1 MALVRWDPFRG
12 VTELQDRINRIFD
25 ETFTRPRD
33 FDEELAACAW
43 TPAVDIFEVGDGI
56 VLVAELPG
64 VEKGDVSVEVKDNIL
79 TLKGDRKAVENIAD
93 ADYYRRERCFGTFKR
108 SFTLVDRIEPN
119 LIKAAFKDGIL
130 KIEIPRLAEER
141 PKQITVSVE

>member
-25 ETFTRPRD
+25 ETFTRSRD
-33 FDEELAACAW
+33 LDEEMTACAW
-43 TPAVDIFEVGDGI
+43 TPVVDIYEVPNGI

-64 VEKGDVSVEVKDNIL
+64 VAKGDVSVEVKDNIL
-79 TLKGDRKAVENIAD
+79 TLKGDRKAEVSLAD
-93 ADYYRRERCFGTFKR
+93 SDYYRRERCFGPFKR

-119 LIKAAFKDGIL
+119 LIKATFKDGIL
-130 KIEIPRLAEER
+130 KVEIPRLEEEK
-141 PKQITVSVE
+141 PKQVKVSVE